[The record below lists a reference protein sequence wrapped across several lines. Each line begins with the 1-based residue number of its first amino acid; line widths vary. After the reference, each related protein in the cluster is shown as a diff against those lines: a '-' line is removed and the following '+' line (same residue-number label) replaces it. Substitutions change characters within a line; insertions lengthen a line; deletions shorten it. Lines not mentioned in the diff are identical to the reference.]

1 MLSLISRDLASNY
14 SLADIFAVPRY
25 LRKLLD
31 DTKKQHLQRQQA
43 SRRKQLE
50 RYPNTASYT
59 GETVL
64 PSAQQSVNGNAQAPE
79 ETTSPV
85 YIVSPPVEQISL
97 APQSTQTASEVLQ
110 SGYSNEAS
118 TQQHSQEPVKPV
130 EPIAQAPSAQQA
142 IYTNPAVSQQPVQAV
157 SNESSVFLNASQ
169 PQQPVQQSVQTAQL
183 AYSNAPQPVYSEPFS
198 GQQVWANVTS
208 SQQPASPVPVA
219 QQPVYSNTTA
229 APQLPLVG
237 YGNESVPVVGYPNAP
252 ISQPPKGSFSNT
264 SAQQLAVSQ
273 SQAVSL
279 NITAAGVLAPQQNQS
294 AIVSAT
300 GGAAISQA
308 QNYAPTPTWVGTAS
322 QAPVVSQ
329 STNQTAVPQTPNP
342 ASPPSPVQAVV
353 QPNASVQAT
362 QAPPEHVL
370 PQAANPNQTTSFQ
383 APVANPAP
391 AQVAATTETNASVQS
406 AQEEPTF
413 PAVIAAAASSV
424 PSQNKTAGQAV
435 PIGVIPPSAPASS
448 QVTAAANQP
457 LLSSQNGTQGVQGS
471 LT

>member
-31 DTKKQHLQRQQA
+31 DTKKQHLQRQLA

-50 RYPNTASYT
+50 RYPYTASYT

-64 PSAQQSVNGNAQAPE
+64 PNAQQSVNGYAQAPE

-85 YIVSPPVEQISL
+85 YIVSPPVEQISV
-97 APQSTQTASEVLQ
+97 APQSTQTASEVPQ
-110 SGYSNEAS
+110 SGYSNEAL
-118 TQQHSQEPVKPV
+118 TQQHAQEPVKPV
-130 EPIAQAPSAQQA
+130 EPVAQAPSTQQA

-183 AYSNAPQPVYSEPFS
+183 AYSNASQPVYSEPFS

-219 QQPVYSNTTA
+219 QQPVYSNATV

-264 SAQQLAVSQ
+264 SAQQPAVSQ
-273 SQAVSL
+273 SQTVSL
-279 NITAAGVLAPQQNQS
+279 NITAAGVQAPQQNQS
-294 AIVSAT
+294 AIVSGT

-308 QNYAPTPTWVGTAS
+308 QNYAPTPTWAGTAS

-329 STNQTAVPQTPNP
+329 STNQTAVPQTANP
-342 ASPPSPVQAVV
+342 AAAPSPVQGVV
-353 QPNASVQAT
+353 QPNASVQAA
-362 QAPPEHVL
+362 QAPPERVL
-370 PQAANPNQTTSFQ
+370 PQAANQTTSLQ

-406 AQEEPTF
+406 APEEPTF
-413 PAVIAAAASSV
+413 PAVIAAAAASSV

-457 LLSSQNGTQGVQGS
+457 LPSSQNGTQGVQGS
-471 LT
+471 F

>member
-1 MLSLISRDLASNY
+1 MLSLISRDLASTFF
-14 SLADIFAVPRY
+14 LADIFAVPRY

-31 DTKKQHLQRQQA
+31 DTKKQHLQKQQA

-50 RYPNTASYT
+50 RYPYTASYA

-64 PSAQQSVNGNAQAPE
+64 PNAQQSVNGYAQAPE

-85 YIVSPPVEQISL
+85 YIVSPPVEQISV
-97 APQSTQTASEVLQ
+97 APQSTQIQ

-118 TQQHSQEPVKPV
+118 TQQHAQEPVKPV
-130 EPIAQAPSAQQA
+130 EPIAQAPSAEQA

-219 QQPVYSNTTA
+219 QQPVSSNATI

-252 ISQPPKGSFSNT
+252 MSQPPKGSFSNT
-264 SAQQLAVSQ
+264 SAQQPAVPQ
-273 SQAVSL
+273 SQAASL

-308 QNYAPTPTWVGTAS
+308 QNYAPTPTWAGTAS

-353 QPNASVQAT
+353 QPNASVQAA

-370 PQAANPNQTTSFQ
+370 PQAANPNQTTSLQ
-383 APVANPAP
+383 APVTNPAP

-406 AQEEPTF
+406 APEEPTF
-413 PAVIAAAASSV
+413 PAVIAAAAASSV

-457 LLSSQNGTQGVQGS
+457 LPSSQNGTQGVQGS

>member
-50 RYPNTASYT
+50 RYPYTASYT

-64 PSAQQSVNGNAQAPE
+64 PNAQQSVNGYAQAPE

-85 YIVSPPVEQISL
+85 YIVSPPVEQISV

-110 SGYSNEAS
+110 SGYSNEAL
-118 TQQHSQEPVKPV
+118 TQQHAQEPVKPV

-142 IYTNPAVSQQPVQAV
+142 ISTNPAVSQQPVQAV

-198 GQQVWANVTS
+198 GQQVWANVSS

-219 QQPVYSNTTA
+219 QQPVYSNTTV

-237 YGNESVPVVGYPNAP
+237 YGNESVPVGGYPNAP
-252 ISQPPKGSFSNT
+252 ISQPPKGRFSNT
-264 SAQQLAVSQ
+264 SAKQPAVSQ
-273 SQAVSL
+273 SQTVSL

-294 AIVSAT
+294 ATVSAA

-308 QNYAPTPTWVGTAS
+308 QNYAPTPTWAGTAS

-329 STNQTAVPQTPNP
+329 STNQTAVLQTPNP
-342 ASPPSPVQAVV
+342 AAAPLPVQAVV
-353 QPNASVQAT
+353 QPNASVQAAQT
-362 QAPPEHVL
+362 PPERVL
-370 PQAANPNQTTSFQ
+370 PQAANQTTSLQ
-383 APVANPAP
+383 APVPNPAP

-406 AQEEPTF
+406 APEEPTF
-413 PAVIAAAASSV
+413 PAVIAAAAALSV
-424 PSQNKTAGQAV
+424 PSQNKTAGQAA
-435 PIGVIPPSAPASS
+435 PIGFIPPSAPASS
-448 QVTAAANQP
+448 QVAAAANQP
-457 LLSSQNGTQGVQGS
+457 LPSSQNGTQGVQGS
-471 LT
+471 F